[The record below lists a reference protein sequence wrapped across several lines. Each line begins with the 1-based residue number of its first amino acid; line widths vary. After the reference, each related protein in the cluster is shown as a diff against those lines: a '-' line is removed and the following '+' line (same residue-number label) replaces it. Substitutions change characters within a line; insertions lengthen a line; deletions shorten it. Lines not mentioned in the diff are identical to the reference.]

1 MQKDSKDLHVQP
13 KSWDVH
19 VIKIQGPGCFAT
31 RNPPVVIYVITGS
44 SIWRVYNFQYFTKF
58 FLEIIVKIIMLSL
71 TWKEKFSIKMALEG
85 LPHPQLSALPF
96 VAADFHFVQR
106 EIGELHV
113 ELWFSFITF
122 CWSQIR
128 LLCLLFHLDGI
139 PCSKS
144 CWFPLPLWQN
154 RNEIQVTIFP
164 HWPRHII
171 SSWGLHCPQV

>member
-1 MQKDSKDLHVQP
+1 MDSSPFIFLHSHSSFKCRQIA
-13 KSWDVH
+13 KISMCNQNH
-19 VIKIQGPGCFAT
+19 EMFNVIKIQGPGCFAT

-106 EIGELHV
+106 EIIRGV
-113 ELWFSFITF
+113 TCRIMVFIYYF
-122 CWSQIR
+122 
-128 LLCLLFHLDGI
+128 LL
-139 PCSKS
+139 KS
-144 CWFPLPLWQN
+144 N
-154 RNEIQVTIFP
+154 
-164 HWPRHII
+164 
-171 SSWGLHCPQV
+171 